1 MLTPVVILEALM
13 QSLQAN
19 LPAGTTLL
27 KAGDSHDSA
36 LSTVWVELWVDRI
49 TTPASRRA
57 STQRWID
64 LSFTVNSLG
73 RSPASQS
80 QVQALAETI
89 RRHIS
94 GLRLP
99 LDPSAGEG
107 GLLTLQEAEIRDLSR
122 PATQKSAG
130 LLQWTVTF
138 RGTLFPCSTSHA

>member
-1 MLTPVVILEALM
+1 MLTPAVILEALM
-13 QSLQAN
+13 QSLQTS

-27 KAGDSHDSA
+27 KAGDSHDST
-36 LSTVWVELWVDRI
+36 LSTAWVELWVDRL
-49 TTPASRRA
+49 TTPTSRRA

-89 RRHIS
+89 RRHVS
-94 GLRLP
+94 SLRLP

-107 GLLTLQEAEIRDLSR
+107 GLLTMQEAEVRDLSR